1 MGGDRFTG
9 FDAFVVAPG
18 GGGGNFGVAYFMV
31 LAACA
36 AAPGGGGGG
45 NFGVNCF
52 AVFAFCAAAVGG
64 GGGGNFGVAAASFD
78 RPDGA
83 ASCGRPAADTG
94 SSSVELEPC
103 TGSVTELAT

>member
-1 MGGDRFTG
+1 LGGNRFTG
-9 FDAFVVAPG
+9 FEAIGVAPG
-18 GGGGNFGVAYFMV
+18 GGGGNFGAAYFMV

-36 AAPGGGGGG
+36 AAPGGGGG
-45 NFGVNCF
+45 NFGVDCF
-52 AVFAFCAAAVGG
+52 AVFAFCAAAGG

-83 ASCGRPAADTG
+83 ASSGRPAADIG